1 MHAVAISLLLLA
13 APLAADPAAQESG
26 ATGNPE
32 WEALVRVACSRLESL
47 QKEVDGLAGSFPD
60 AGVDRRGIDS
70 RIRAWRR
77 RAREL
82 EIRVHRFGAKS
93 EADWLEFERRVNREL
108 DGLDSDLEELR
119 TETNR
124 GRLGRSRVT
133 KVWPGDDVSVFI
145 ENLRS
150 TVQ

>member
-1 MHAVAISLLLLA
+1 MDTAAVSLLLLA
-13 APLAADPAAQESG
+13 APPAFVSASQESG

-47 QKEVDGLAGSFPD
+47 QKEVDGLAVSSPD
-60 AGVDRRGIDS
+60 AGIDRREIGA

-82 EIRVHRFGAKS
+82 EIRVHGFGARS

-108 DGLDSDLEELR
+108 DRLDSDLAELQ
-119 TETNR
+119 TVTNR
-124 GRLGRSRVT
+124 GRLGRSQVT
-133 KVWPGDDVSVFI
+133 MVWPGDDASVFI
-145 ENLRS
+145 EDLRS
-150 TVQ
+150 MVQ

>member
-1 MHAVAISLLLLA
+1 LPAAAVSLLLLA
-13 APLAADPAAQESG
+13 APFAAASTAQESG

-47 QKEVDGLAGSFPD
+47 QKEVDGLAVSSPD
-60 AGVDRRGIDS
+60 AGIDRREIGA

-93 EADWLEFERRVNREL
+93 EADWLAFERRVNKEL
-108 DGLDSDLEELR
+108 DRLDSELAELQ
-119 TETNR
+119 TETAR

-133 KVWPGDDVSVFI
+133 TVWPGDDASVFI
-145 ENLRS
+145 EDLRS
-150 TVQ
+150 MVQ